1 MTNRVSETDGH
12 LTAKGRAMRDRIVQ
26 CAAELI
32 FEAGARE
39 ATLDQVRSMVGAS
52 KSQLYHYFGDKD
64 ELLRAVI
71 DFQGASVI
79 EAQQP
84 ELGAIDSIAS
94 LKRWRD
100 KLVRLSGT
108 HGRIGGCPIGS
119 LANELASHSETH
131 RRALAAHF
139 DRWAALIE
147 DGLQRMQASGRFA
160 PKLDP
165 RTLSTAILTAIQ
177 GGLLLSK
184 LQRSSTALGTALD
197 EIIQFIERNS
207 KRPKPRLQRH
217 AARKRTPAAERCL

>member
-1 MTNRVSETDGH
+1 MTSRTSETDGR

-26 CAAELI
+26 SAAELI
-32 FEAGARE
+32 FATGARE
-39 ATLDQVRSMVGAS
+39 TTLDQVRSAVGAS

-71 DFQGASVI
+71 DFQGALI
-79 EAQQP
+79 MEAQQP

-100 KLVRLSGT
+100 KLVQLSDA

-139 DRWAALIE
+139 DHWAALIE
-147 DGLQRMQASGRFA
+147 DGLLRMQASGRLGA
-160 PKLDP
+160 SLDP
-165 RTLSTAILTAIQ
+165 KALSTTILTAVQ
-177 GGLLLSK
+177 GGLLLTK
-184 LQRSSTALGTALD
+184 LQRSSMALGAALD
-197 EIIQFIERNS
+197 EIIQSIERNS
-207 KRPKPRLQRH
+207 KRPKPRPQH
-217 AARKRTPAAERCL
+217 SDTRKR

>member
-1 MTNRVSETDGH
+1 MTNRTSETDGR

-26 CAAELI
+26 AAAELI
-32 FEAGARE
+32 FATGARE
-39 ATLDQVRSMVGAS
+39 TTLDQVRSAVGAS

-71 DFQGASVI
+71 DFQGALI
-79 EAQQP
+79 MEAQQP

-100 KLVRLSGT
+100 KLVGLSGP

-147 DGLQRMQASGRFA
+147 DGLQRIQASGRFV

-165 RTLSTAILTAIQ
+165 RALSTTILTAIQ

-184 LQRSSTALGTALD
+184 LQRSSTALATALD
-197 EIIQFIERNS
+197 EIIQSIERNS
-207 KRPKPRLQRH
+207 RRPKPRPQH
-217 AARKRTPAAERCL
+217 HGTRKR

>member
-1 MTNRVSETDGH
+1 MTNRISETDGR

-26 CAAELI
+26 SAAELI
-32 FEAGARE
+32 FATGARE
-39 ATLDQVRSMVGAS
+39 TTLDQVRSAVGAS

-71 DFQGASVI
+71 DFQGALI
-79 EAQQP
+79 MEAQQP

-100 KLVRLSGT
+100 KLVQLSDT

-147 DGLQRMQASGRFA
+147 DGLLRMQASGRLGPA
-160 PKLDP
+160 LDP
-165 RTLSTAILTAIQ
+165 KALSTTILTAVQ
-177 GGLLLSK
+177 GGLLLTK
-184 LQRSSTALGTALD
+184 LQRSSMALGAALD
-197 EIIQFIERNS
+197 EIIQSIERNS
-207 KRPKPRLQRH
+207 KRPKPRPQH
-217 AARKRTPAAERCL
+217 SDARKR